1 MTQKE
6 RILEYLLNNK
16 SITPMEAWNKLG
28 VYRLGA
34 RIHDLRNDGI
44 EIKSSLTEVKNK
56 FGERC
61 NVAEYSLKAEP

>member
-6 RILEYLLNNK
+6 RVLEYLRNNK

-34 RIHDLRNDGI
+34 RIHDLRSDGV
-44 EIKSSLTEVKNK
+44 EIKSALTEVKNK
-56 FGERC
+56 FGETC
-61 NVAEYSLKAEP
+61 HVAEYSIKAGA

>member
-6 RILEYLLNNK
+6 RVLEYLRNNK

-34 RIHDLRNDGI
+34 RIHDLRNYGI
-44 EIKSSLTEVKNK
+44 EIKSSFTEVKNK

-61 NVAEYSLKAEP
+61 NVAEYSIRET